1 MKAMLFDI
9 QRGSYVDGPGIRTTV
24 FFKGCNLDCKWCHN
38 PESKSADRQMLFY
51 SDKCTGCGKCVSVCP
66 NKGKKCE
73 LCGRCAFFCP
83 RDARKLCGREYG
95 IEEVMRELLRDKCFY
110 ENSGGG
116 VTFSGGECMLQIDFL
131 SEILRECKTEG
142 IHTAVDTAGN
152 VPFSYF
158 ERILPFTD
166 LFLYDIKAFS
176 AEKHKEGTGADNAR
190 ILENAKRLSGKSKI
204 FFRIPVIGGFNDE
217 ETEMQKIADFLKDI
231 YYEKVELLPYHA
243 LGEHKYRAL
252 GVNVE
257 VFSAPSPE
265 RMKRFRAMF
274 ERA

>member
-73 LCGRCAFFCP
+73 LCGKCALFCP

-190 ILENAKRLSGKSKI
+190 ILENAKRLSEKSKI
-204 FFRIPVIGGFNDE
+204 LFRIPVIGGFNDE

-231 YYEKVELLPYHA
+231 SHEKVELLPYHA

-252 GVNVE
+252 GKKAE
-257 VFSAPSPE
+257 SFSVPSPE
-265 RMKRFRAMF
+265 RMNAFRAMF

>member
-73 LCGRCAFFCP
+73 LCGKCALFCP
-83 RDARKLCGREYG
+83 RDARKLCGREYD

-204 FFRIPVIGGFNDE
+204 LFRIPVIGGFNDE

-231 YYEKVELLPYHA
+231 SHEKVELLPYHA

>member
-51 SDKCTGCGKCVSVCP
+51 SDKCIGCGKCVSVCP

-73 LCGRCAFFCP
+73 LCGKCALFCP

-204 FFRIPVIGGFNDE
+204 LFRIPVIGGFNDE

-231 YYEKVELLPYHA
+231 SHEKVELLPYHA

>member
-9 QRGSYVDGPGIRTTV
+9 QRSSYVDGPGIRTTV

-73 LCGRCAFFCP
+73 LCGKCALFCP

-116 VTFSGGECMLQIDFL
+116 VTFSGGDCMLQIDFL

-166 LFLYDIKAFS
+166 LFLYDIKAVS

-204 FFRIPVIGGFNDE
+204 LFRVPVIGGFNDE

>member
-73 LCGRCAFFCP
+73 LCGKCALFCP

-166 LFLYDIKAFS
+166 LFLYDIKAIS

-190 ILENAKRLSGKSKI
+190 ILENAKRLSEKSKI
-204 FFRIPVIGGFNDE
+204 LFRVPVIGGFNDE

-231 YYEKVELLPYHA
+231 SHEKVELLPYHT

-252 GVNVE
+252 GKKAE
-257 VFSAPSPE
+257 SFSVPSPE
-265 RMKRFRAMF
+265 RMNAFRAMF

>member
-204 FFRIPVIGGFNDE
+204 LFRIPVIGGFNDE

-231 YYEKVELLPYHA
+231 SHEKVELLPYHA

>member
-73 LCGRCAFFCP
+73 LCGKCAFFCP

-204 FFRIPVIGGFNDE
+204 LFRIPVIGGFNDE

-231 YYEKVELLPYHA
+231 SHEKVELLPYHT

-252 GVNVE
+252 GKKAE
-257 VFSAPSPE
+257 SFSVPSPE
-265 RMKRFRAMF
+265 RMNAFRAMF

>member
-73 LCGRCAFFCP
+73 LCGKCALFCP

-204 FFRIPVIGGFNDE
+204 LFRIPVIGGFNDE

-231 YYEKVELLPYHA
+231 SHEKVELLPYHA

-265 RMKRFRAMF
+265 RMKRFRTMF

>member
-73 LCGRCAFFCP
+73 LCGKCALFCP

-95 IEEVMRELLRDKCFY
+95 TEEVMRELLRDKCFY

-131 SEILRECKTEG
+131 SEILRECKIEG

-204 FFRIPVIGGFNDE
+204 LFRIPVIGGFNDE

-231 YYEKVELLPYHA
+231 SHEKVELLPYHA

>member
-73 LCGRCAFFCP
+73 LCGKCALFCP

-166 LFLYDIKAFS
+166 LFLYDIKAIS
-176 AEKHKEGTGADNAR
+176 ADKHKEGTGTDNAR

-204 FFRIPVIGGFNDE
+204 LFRVPVIGGFNDE

-231 YYEKVELLPYHA
+231 SYEKVELLPYHA

-252 GVNVE
+252 GKKAE
-257 VFSAPSPE
+257 SFSVPSPE
-265 RMKRFRAMF
+265 RMNAFRAMF

>member
-9 QRGSYVDGPGIRTTV
+9 QRSSYVDGPGIRTTV

-73 LCGRCAFFCP
+73 LCGKCALFCP

-166 LFLYDIKAFS
+166 LFLYDIKAVS

-204 FFRIPVIGGFNDE
+204 LFRVPVIGGFNDE

>member
-73 LCGRCAFFCP
+73 LCGKCALFCP

-166 LFLYDIKAFS
+166 LFLYDIKAIS
-176 AEKHKEGTGADNAR
+176 ADKHKEETGTDNAR

-204 FFRIPVIGGFNDE
+204 LFRIPVIGGFNDE

-231 YYEKVELLPYHA
+231 SHEKVELLPYHT

-252 GVNVE
+252 GKKAE
-257 VFSAPSPE
+257 SFSVPSPE
-265 RMKRFRAMF
+265 RMNAFRAMF

>member
-73 LCGRCAFFCP
+73 LCGKCALFCP

-204 FFRIPVIGGFNDE
+204 LFRVPVIGGFNDE

-231 YYEKVELLPYHA
+231 SHEKVELLPYHA

-257 VFSAPSPE
+257 VFSVPSPE
-265 RMKRFRAMF
+265 RMKRFRTMF

>member
-24 FFKGCNLDCKWCHN
+24 FFKGCNLNCKWCHN

-73 LCGRCAFFCP
+73 LCGKCALFCP

-204 FFRIPVIGGFNDE
+204 LFRIPVIGGFNDE

-231 YYEKVELLPYHA
+231 SHEKVELLPYHA

>member
-24 FFKGCNLDCKWCHN
+24 FFKGCNLNCKWCHN

-73 LCGRCAFFCP
+73 LCGKCALFCP
-83 RDARKLCGREYG
+83 HDARKLCGREYG

-204 FFRIPVIGGFNDE
+204 LFRIPVIGGFNDE

-231 YYEKVELLPYHA
+231 SHEKVELLPYHA